1 MSNVTSKLNRIFRVR
16 PTPTA
21 APWGGGRA
29 LFGTILSFYGA
40 QEIASLLIG
49 LYIGARGWNE
59 AQVTDWI
66 SGVPAQFG
74 YTVVVEALTVVII
87 WLLVRKYAWEKVKI
101 GLGLLKPRWR
111 DLGYMLVAFV
121 AYYTL
126 YIVLLSITNLLMPFD
141 TDQKQDIGF
150 ETANSFIPLALTFIS
165 LVILPPIVE
174 ELVFRGF
181 LFGGLRRVFSPVLT
195 ALVVSVLFALPHSWQ
210 STDGST
216 LWNAAIDTFAL
227 SLVLCYLREK
237 TGSIWA
243 GMGLHALKN
252 LVAFLAIF
260 IFHVQ

>member
-1 MSNVTSKLNRIFRVR
+1 MLNVTSRIARKVR
-16 PTPTA
+16 AKPTPTTT
-21 APWGGGRA
+21 PWSGGRA

-40 QEIASLLIG
+40 QEVASLIIG
-49 LYIGARGWNE
+49 LYIGARGWND
-59 AQVTDWI
+59 AQVTEWI

-74 YTVVVEALTVVII
+74 YTVIVEAFTVAII
-87 WLLVRKYAWEKVKI
+87 WLLVRKYAWEKIKV

-111 DLGYMLVAFV
+111 DLGYMAVAFV
-121 AYYTL
+121 VYYAL
-126 YIVLLSITNLLMPFD
+126 YMALLSVTNVLMPID

-150 ETANSFIPLALTFIS
+150 ETASSFIPLALTFVS
-165 LVILPPIVE
+165 LVILPPLVE

-181 LFGGLRRVFSPVLT
+181 LFGGLRRVFSPIIT
-195 ALVVSVLFALPHSWQ
+195 ALIVSILFALPHSWQ

-237 TGSIWA
+237 TGALWA
-243 GMGLHALKN
+243 GIGLHALKN

>member
-1 MSNVTSKLNRIFRVR
+1 MLNATSRIARKAFVK
-16 PTPTA
+16 PSSTVV
-21 APWGGGRA
+21 PWGGGRA

-40 QEIASLLIG
+40 QEVASLIIG
-49 LYIGARGWNE
+49 LYIGARGWND

-66 SGVPAQFG
+66 SSVPAQFG
-74 YTVVVEALTVVII
+74 YTLVVEALTVAIV
-87 WLLVRKYAWEKVKI
+87 WLLVRKYAWEKIKV

-111 DLGYMLVAFV
+111 DLGYMAVAFV
-121 AYYTL
+121 VYYAL
-126 YIVLLSITNLLMPFD
+126 YVLLLSVTNAIMPID

-150 ETANSFIPLALTFIS
+150 ETAHSFIPLALTFVS
-165 LVILPPIVE
+165 LVILPPLVE

-181 LFGGLRRVFSPVLT
+181 LFGGLRRAFSPVIT
-195 ALVVSVLFALPHSWQ
+195 ALIVSILFALPHSWQ

-237 TGSIWA
+237 TGAIWA
-243 GMGLHALKN
+243 GVGLHALKN